1 MSAQR
6 RIDAFFTL
14 ADRGLR
20 IANILF
26 RENLFEDATLTFSRL
41 LNGSHANL
49 ASASSRVR
57 HRQNTHLMAFAAR
70 TFRTSLGVPDG
81 ALQ

>member
-20 IANILF
+20 IANVLF

-41 LNGSHANL
+41 LNGSHANW
-49 ASASSRVR
+49 RVR
-57 HRQNTHLMAFAAR
+57 PPGYVTVRTH
-70 TFRTSLGVPDG
+70 T
-81 ALQ
+81 